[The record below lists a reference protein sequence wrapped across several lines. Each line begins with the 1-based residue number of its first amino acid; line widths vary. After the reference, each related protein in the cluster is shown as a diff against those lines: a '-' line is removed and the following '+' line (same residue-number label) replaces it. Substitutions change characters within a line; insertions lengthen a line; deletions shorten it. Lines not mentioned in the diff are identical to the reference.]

1 MNALFPNGTKD
12 PSFAAVTVGET
23 FDPVTLVVD
32 EAYVANAR
40 FSLGDYKVRHE
51 RDGREL
57 VPGTALARDLQQLF
71 LTKYDP
77 NRIVGLHQA
86 EEIIFAAPARMGDVV
101 TLSGS
106 VVDKFEKRGKG
117 YFVLDSRA
125 HDAQGNLL
133 VQQLSTEIMEM
144 PDLSARPASGSAA
157 EGGEKSTTR
166 RISGVWPDGA
176 PAARFSA
183 DLTVPAPVVPLVK
196 PCDLAQIAVFSG
208 IGLGRYNTHTDIRV
222 AQAAGFATALAQGMM
237 ETCWISQM
245 LAEFFGPAWDHG
257 GWIKTNYL
265 RPVLAGD
272 TITLRA
278 VLTEISSETAELEV
292 WAENQ
297 NKQMTAAGW
306 ARCRLP
312 ASEY

>member
-12 PSFAAVTVGET
+12 PSFAAVSVGET

-40 FSLGDYKVRHE
+40 FSLGDYKVCH
-51 RDGREL
+51 DKQGREL

-71 LTKYDP
+71 LTRYDP

-86 EEIIFAAPARMGDVV
+86 EEIIFAAPARVGDVV

-117 YFVLDSRA
+117 YFVLDCRA
-125 HDAQGNLL
+125 HDAEGRLL
-133 VQQLSTEIMEM
+133 VQQISTEIMEM
-144 PDLSARPASGSAA
+144 PDLSAQPAGGAAQQSGDRAA
-157 EGGEKSTTR
+157 SR
-166 RISGVWPDGA
+166 RITGVWPQT
-176 PAARFSA
+176 PPVQHFSRE
-183 DLTVPAPVVPLVK
+183 LTPSIAVTPMVK
-196 PCDLAQIAVFSG
+196 VCDLAQVAVFSG

-237 ETCWISQM
+237 ETCWMSQM
-245 LAEFFGPAWDHG
+245 LAEFFGPSWDQG
-257 GWIKTNYL
+257 GWIRTNYL

-278 VLTEISSETAELEV
+278 VLTEIGADTAELEV

-297 NKQMTAAGW
+297 HQQMTAAGW

-312 ASEY
+312 ASVS

>member
-1 MNALFPNGTKD
+1 MNALFANGTKD
-12 PSFAAVTVGET
+12 PTFAAVSVGET
-23 FDPVTLVVD
+23 FDPITLVLD
-32 EAYVANAR
+32 EAYTANAR
-40 FSLGDYKVRHE
+40 FCLGDHKLRHDA
-51 RDGREL
+51 DGREF

-71 LTKYDP
+71 LTRYDP

-86 EEIIFAAPARMGDVV
+86 EEIVFVAPARVGDKV

-106 VVDKFEKRGKG
+106 VVDKFEKRGKD

-125 HDAQGNLL
+125 HDEDGNLL

-144 PDLSARPASGSAA
+144 PDLSVRPTGGAAR
-157 EGGEKSTTR
+157 EGGERSATK
-166 RISGVWPDGA
+166 RISGVWPDT
-176 PAARFSA
+176 PAVQHFSPE
-183 DLTVPAPVVPLVK
+183 LPPATAVTPLVK
-196 PCDLAQIAVFSG
+196 ACDLAQIAVFSG

-237 ETCWISQM
+237 ETCWMSQM
-245 LAEFFGPAWDHG
+245 LAEFFGPAWDRG

-265 RPVLAGD
+265 RAVLAGD

-278 VLTEISSETAELEV
+278 VLTGVGAGAAELEV
-292 WAENQ
+292 WAEDQNQ
-297 NKQMTAAGW
+297 QMTAAGW

-312 ASEY
+312 AS

>member
-1 MNALFPNGTKD
+1 MNALFCNGTKD
-12 PSFAAVTVGET
+12 PTFAAVTVGEA
-23 FDPVTLVVD
+23 FDPITFVLD
-32 EAYVANAR
+32 EAYLANAR
-40 FSLGDYKVRHE
+40 FCLGDHTVRRDE
-51 RDGREL
+51 DGREF

-71 LTKYDP
+71 LTRYDP

-86 EEIIFAAPARMGDVV
+86 EEVIFAAPARLGDVV

-117 YFVLDSRA
+117 YFVLDCRA
-125 HDAQGNLL
+125 HDDEGRLL
-133 VQQLSTEIMEM
+133 VQQISTEIMEM
-144 PDLSARPASGSAA
+144 PDLSARPASAASEQSGERTSA
-157 EGGEKSTTR
+157 R
-166 RISGVWPDGA
+166 RISGVWPDTP
-176 PAARFSA
+176 PAEHFSSQLA
-183 DLTVPAPVVPLVK
+183 TPIPVMPLVK

-237 ETCWISQM
+237 ETCWMSQM
-245 LAEFFGPAWDHG
+245 LAGFFGPAWDHG

-265 RPVLAGD
+265 RPVLAGE

-278 VLTEISSETAELEV
+278 VLTEIGAETAELEV

-312 ASEY
+312 ASE

>member
-12 PSFAAVTVGET
+12 PSFAAVSVGET
-23 FDPVTLVVD
+23 FDPVPLVLD

-40 FSLGDYKVRHE
+40 FCLGDHRVRHDE
-51 RDGREL
+51 DGREV

-71 LTKYDP
+71 LTRYDP

-86 EEIIFAAPARMGDVV
+86 EEITFAAPARLGDVV
-101 TLSGS
+101 ILSGS

-117 YFVLDSRA
+117 YFVLDCRA
-125 HDAQGNLL
+125 HDAQGQLL
-133 VQQLSTEIMEM
+133 VQQISTEIMEM
-144 PDLSARPASGSAA
+144 PDLSARPAGGAA
-157 EGGEKSTTR
+157 QDGGERTTTR
-166 RISGVWPDGA
+166 RISGVWPDM
-176 PAARFSA
+176 PPVQHFSPG
-183 DLTVPAPVVPLVK
+183 LTPPTAVTPLVK

-237 ETCWISQM
+237 ETCWMSQM
-245 LAEFFGPAWDHG
+245 LAEFFGPRWDYG

-265 RPVLAGD
+265 RPVLSGD

-278 VLTEISSETAELEV
+278 VLTEVGADTAELEI

-306 ARCRLP
+306 ARCPLP
-312 ASEY
+312 ASVF